1 LMTYLFSGDSG
12 DKLGKT
18 DSSGVGEQKS
28 GRKINRG
35 MERLHFLGK
44 SWTSQENWTPY
55 LQV

>member
-1 LMTYLFSGDSG
+1 MADSGDSG